1 MKKMFFFAAAAS
13 VAFASCTKDVEA
25 PVNNVANDEAAIV
38 FQLGNPLSVNVTRG
52 QGAVGG
58 TEAEGNAWNGETLH
72 VYMFERDEEND
83 LPTMNLAKNQSR
95 LDYEGNPMSY
105 FENAEVTAPIGL
117 ASDVADYGT
126 PQYFPSKGDFDFYAY
141 HGNDAVVEIPTNVNG
156 NAYTVPVTI
165 DGTQDLMVAKAALN
179 DDDEQIIDDHD
190 LANPDK
196 TFDRTRIYSAYAAR
210 RGVNPRLTFKHLLS
224 RFVFQAV
231 AAEPDAAG
239 VDGIQITAIE
249 VEAPST
255 GVMTVAALDANA
267 LGVVFDQDNVVPM
280 SLKSRTVNADG
291 SFTMNNALDIVYLTE
306 ADYTRLG
313 ESLLLPAGATEYTA
327 KIHYLQY
334 KDGQPITDTYIAP
347 IVLENNKPFEAGYQY
362 KVNITVYGFKEI
374 VLTADLEAWKEGED
388 IPFDGE

>member
-1 MKKMFFFAAAAS
+1 MKKMFFFAAVAG
-13 VAFASCTKDVEA
+13 VAFASCTKDVDA
-25 PVNNVANDEAAIV
+25 PVNNVVNDEEAIV
-38 FQLGNPLSVNVTRG
+38 FQLGNPLGVSVTRG

-72 VYMFERDEEND
+72 VYMFEEG
-83 LPTMNLAKNQSR
+83 TMNLAQN
-95 LDYEGNPMSY
+95 ETTTASY
-105 FENAEVTAPIGL
+105 FENAEVTAPVGL
-117 ASDVADYGT
+117 ASDRADYGT
-126 PQYFPSKGDFDFYAY
+126 PQYFPSSGDFDFFAY
-141 HGNDAVVEIPTNVNG
+141 HGDDAVVETPVLNG

-179 DDDEQIIDDHD
+179 GDDEQIIANYDQ
-190 LANPDK
+190 ANPDK

-267 LGVVFDQDNVVPM
+267 LGVAFDQDNVVPM
-280 SLKSRTVNADG
+280 SLKSRTVEVDG

-306 ADYTRLG
+306 VDYTRLG

-327 KIHYLQY
+327 NIHYVQY
-334 KDGQPITDTYIAP
+334 KNGEAIRDTYTAP
-347 IVLENNKPFEAGYQY
+347 IVLKDNKAFEAGYQY